1 MMHVCKNMCKSPM
14 CLCMCARVH
23 MYHMYTCDMGTRV
36 SRQLCIP
43 ICLCMCTVTLQMCQC
58 PKGCTVSIRG
68 HVHHE
73 SESES
78 HSVMSNSLQPC
89 GLQSLWNFP
98 GQNTGVGSF
107 SLLQG
112 IFPTQGSNPSLPHCR
127 WIPYQLS
134 HQGSPVHHEVQLYV
148 L

>member
-1 MMHVCKNMCKSPM
+1 MYVKICASPLCVCVCVHVCICITCILVTWVHEYLDS
-14 CLCMCARVH
+14 CAFPYVCVCAH
-23 MYHMYTCDMGTRV
+23 
-36 SRQLCIP
+36 
-43 ICLCMCTVTLQMCQC
+43 VTLQMCQC
-58 PKGCTVSIRG
+58 PKECTVSIRG
-68 HVHHE
+68 HVHR
-73 SESES
+73 ES

-127 WIPYQLS
+127 WILYQLS